1 MADPSQ
7 PAGALYLADP
17 FPNTAK
23 KPVTVIP
30 TPQGYAGAAPDP
42 QAAKVAP
49 WPAIDRYPVVLG
61 SNLSLQTVSAVM
73 RQAST
78 GYRQPWVDVL
88 SELIERDT
96 HAHAVL
102 AQRAMAVAGGRIDIA
117 AIKSANP
124 AEQPISDAIAAFCST
139 LWDAV
144 PDRVQVL
151 FGLLF
156 QGNLTGLSGLE
167 NAWITD
173 NQGLWRLA
181 RMHFIHTRRLAFP
194 DPGSWDVRIWD
205 QGGVGGAYAGG
216 SLPTLPSV
224 NPAKYPTTK
233 LWGVRAADYPG
244 KFVMYSPQLRGE
256 YATREGLG
264 RVLAWWIALKLMAA
278 RGAGAYIER
287 FAKPWAWATFSTT
300 DNGTPRA
307 ANDDDIAKMQA
318 AVVALGTGSA
328 TGATLPDTAKINM
341 MFPDGGKG
349 GSGIGFSDFIA
360 MMNAEISKAVLGQ
373 TFTVESGKYGS
384 RATADVGKVGV
395 NEIYKFDA
403 AMLSET
409 LRRDVFAWMVKL
421 NFPQFQHLTPKIAIQ
436 LGDKPD
442 PMGIMQVAQL
452 GASIGLPIDG
462 KALAERTGLPLIDPT
477 DPNAIRLAFVSP
489 VSLSAIDTNIAAATA
504 ALAPPMAPGADPTQA
519 SGAPGNGAPPGKGP
533 PNKINATDDD
543 DSDDDQLGP
552 PN

>member
-1 MADPSQ
+1 MADTSQ
-7 PAGALYLADP
+7 PAGAIYLADP

-23 KPVTVIP
+23 KPATPIP
-30 TPQGYAGAAPDP
+30 TPQGFVMQPPDP

-49 WPAIDRYPVVLG
+49 WPGIDRYPVVIG
-61 SNLSLQTVSAVM
+61 SNLSLQTISSVM

-102 AQRAMAVAGGRIDIA
+102 AQRAMAVAGGRLDITPIKA
-117 AIKSANP
+117 ASL
-124 AEQPISDAIAAFCST
+124 AEQPIADAIADFCSV

-144 PDRVQVL
+144 PDKVQIL

-156 QGNLTGLSGLE
+156 QANLTGLSALE
-167 NAWITD
+167 NSWVTD
-173 NQGLWRLA
+173 SQGTWRLA

-205 QGGVGGAYAGG
+205 QGGVGSSYAGTM
-216 SLPTLPSV
+216 SATPKLPSMT
-224 NPAKYPTTK
+224 PAKFPTTR

-244 KFVMYSPQLRGE
+244 KFVIHSPQIRGE
-256 YATREGLG
+256 YPTREGLG
-264 RVLAWWIALKLMAA
+264 RVISWWVALKLMAA

-300 DNGTPRA
+300 DTGVPRA
-307 ANDDDIAKMQA
+307 ANDDDIARMQA
-318 AVVALGTGSA
+318 AIVALGTGSS
-328 TGATLPDTAKINM
+328 TGATLPDVAKVNM

-349 GSGIGFSDFIA
+349 GSGISFEGFVS
-360 MMNAEISKAVLGQ
+360 MMNSEISKAVLGQ

-384 RATADVGKVGV
+384 RSTADVGKVGV

-403 AMLSET
+403 ATLSET
-409 LRRDVFAWMVKL
+409 LRRDVFSWMVKL
-421 NFPQFQHLTPKIAIQ
+421 NFPQFQHLTPRVIIQ

-442 PMGIMQVAQL
+442 PMSVMQVAQV

-462 KALAERTGLPLIDPT
+462 KLLAERTGMPLIDT
-477 DPNAIRLAFVSP
+477 ADPQAIRLAFVSP
-489 VSLSAIDTNIAAATA
+489 VSLSAIDANIAAATA
-504 ALAPPMAPGADPTQA
+504 ALMPDVSPADPT
-519 SGAPGNGAPPGKGP
+519 
-533 PNKINATDDD
+533 ATDDD
-543 DSDDDQLGP
+543 QPPGP